1 MHKKKHRNQHKCIS
15 DLEECYIVSKYQS
28 IPVVLSCCPLNAL
41 PRLLIGVKSRCL
53 VTAISV
59 EDTIKL
65 SFFFFEGLEVFW
77 CQMILNEKHLI
88 LVYNVTSIAT

>member
-28 IPVVLSCCPLNAL
+28 ISVVLSCCPLNAL
-41 PRLLIGVKSRCL
+41 TKLLIGAKSHCL

-59 EDTIKL
+59 EDSFKL
-65 SFFFFEGLEVFW
+65 PFFF
-77 CQMILNEKHLI
+77 
-88 LVYNVTSIAT
+88 